1 MTLSLDVE
9 HAVNDRYSLA
19 AHQREAQLCCPI
31 EYDSKFLDVIPK
43 EIKEKDYGCGDPT
56 PFVRQDDSARSRFR
70 HSRNERASGCSSLIA
85 VMQSTY
91 LRQLITRSNSGS

>member
-1 MTLSLDVE
+1 MLKENLIGLMRDCLLKPHTNINDVSNPAYINLPACVIHNVIETRRVNSMTLSLDVE

-43 EIKEKDYGCGDPT
+43 
-56 PFVRQDDSARSRFR
+56 
-70 HSRNERASGCSSLIA
+70 
-85 VMQSTY
+85 
-91 LRQLITRSNSGS
+91 

>member
-9 HAVNDRYSLA
+9 HAVNNRYSLA

-43 EIKEKDYGCGDPT
+43 EIKEKDYGCGNPT
-56 PFVRQDDSARSRFR
+56 PYVQQGDMVLDLGSGIQGMREPQAAR
-70 HSRNERASGCSSLIA
+70 
-85 VMQSTY
+85 
-91 LRQLITRSNSGS
+91 RSYR

>member
-9 HAVNDRYSLA
+9 HAVNNRYSLA

-43 EIKEKDYGCGDPT
+43 EIEEKTTIAGSDGD
-56 PFVRQDDSARSRFR
+56 R
-70 HSRNERASGCSSLIA
+70 HSHAANGRLRVCPQAVDELIGTIFVQRHWPANLMSGSSL
-85 VMQSTY
+85 V
-91 LRQLITRSNSGS
+91 